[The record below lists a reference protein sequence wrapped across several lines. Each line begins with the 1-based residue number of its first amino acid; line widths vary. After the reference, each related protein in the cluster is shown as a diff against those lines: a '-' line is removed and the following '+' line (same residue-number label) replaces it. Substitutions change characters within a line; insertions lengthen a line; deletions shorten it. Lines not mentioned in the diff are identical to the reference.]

1 MDRPQPVSPELIAD
15 LRNLRTLNRYF
26 GSYRLVRFFLDRW
39 LRPNDRLRI
48 LDLATG
54 SADIPR
60 LVADH
65 ARELGAAVTID
76 AVDLQPS
83 TVSIAAEENRDYSE
97 IHFHCADVLAF
108 GEVENYDVV
117 LCSLALHHF
126 SKEDAV
132 RLLRRAQELSRGKVM
147 VADLRR
153 SWLAKLGIIC
163 LTRLIFREPM
173 TRNDAKV
180 SIERAFSFRELHQL
194 ANEAGWRDFG
204 HRRFRFARQAI
215 WLEHA
220 PRE

>member
-26 GSYRLVRFFLDRW
+26 GSYRLVRFFLVRW
-39 LRPNDRLRI
+39 LRPNDQLRI

-54 SADIPR
+54 SGDIPR

-65 ARELGAAVTID
+65 AREVGAKVTVD
-76 AVDLQPS
+76 AVDFQRS
-83 TVSIAAEENRDYSE
+83 TISIAAEQSKKYPE
-97 IHFHCADVLAF
+97 IHFQCADVRAF
-108 GEVENYDVV
+108 GDEKDYDIV

-126 SKEDAV
+126 STEDAI
-132 RLLRRAQELSRGKVM
+132 RLLRHARKLSRSRVM

-153 SWLAKLGIIC
+153 SWLAKIGIVC

-173 TRNDAKV
+173 TRDDARV

-194 ANEAGWRDFG
+194 AIAAGWRDFG